1 MSAQVMND
9 PGTVREL
16 GSIRHGG
23 GEQPPAVRV
32 EGLRKCYPGETRY
45 CLRDVDCEVR
55 TGERVVLL
63 GSNGSGKSTLLRC
76 LVRLIDCN
84 GGSIQLFG
92 EDVLTCRGA
101 RLRDL
106 RASTG
111 FVFQKHNLVARL
123 SVLTNVLH
131 GAQSRCGGPQS
142 WFQACAPNWLRDEA
156 MECLTRVGMQDFAD
170 RRADRLSG
178 GQSQR
183 VAIARSLMQRPRLM
197 LADEP
202 AASLDPASGEEV
214 MSLLTTLMR
223 EEGTT
228 VLFSSHDV
236 DHARRYA
243 DRMIGL
249 RDGGVVCQGPVTGV
263 SEDDLSALYGQV
275 A

>member
-1 MSAQVMND
+1 MAAQ
-9 PGTVREL
+9 GLSHSGSVREF
-16 GSIRHGG
+16 GPVRHGG
-23 GEQPPAVRV
+23 ASQPVVRV
-32 EGLRKCYPGETRY
+32 ERLRKCYPGEARD
-45 CLRDVDCEVR
+45 CLRGVDCEIR

-76 LVRLIDCN
+76 LVGLIEASE
-84 GGSIQLFG
+84 GSVQLFG
-92 EDVLTCRGA
+92 EDVLACRGA
-101 RLRDL
+101 RLRRL
-106 RASTG
+106 RANTG

-131 GAQSRCGGPQS
+131 GAQSRHGGPAA
-142 WFQACAPNWLRDEA
+142 WFQACAPQRLRDEA
-156 MECLTRVGMQDFAD
+156 MECLARVGMQGYAE

-183 VAIARSLMQRPRLM
+183 VAIARSLMQRPRLL

-214 MSLLTTLMR
+214 MHLLTSLMR
-223 EEGTT
+223 EQNTT

-243 DRMIGL
+243 DRVIGL
-249 RDGGVVCQGPVTGV
+249 RDGGVVWQGPASGV
-263 SEDDLSALYGQV
+263 SEDELSTLYGQV

>member
-1 MSAQVMND
+1 MSAQAMND

-16 GSIRHGG
+16 GTIRHGG
-23 GEQPPAVRV
+23 AVQSPAVRV
-32 EGLRKCYPGETRY
+32 EGLRKRYPGETRE

-55 TGERVVLL
+55 MGERVVLL

-84 GGSIQLFG
+84 SGSIQLFG
-92 EDVLTCRGA
+92 EDVLACRGA
-101 RLRDL
+101 RLRYL

-131 GAQSRCGGPQS
+131 GAQSRWGGPQV
-142 WFQACAPNWLRDEA
+142 WFQACAPNRLRDEA
-156 MECLTRVGMQDFAD
+156 MECLARVGMQDFAD

-183 VAIARSLMQRPRLM
+183 VAIARSLMQRPRLL

-202 AASLDPASGEEV
+202 AASLDPSSGEEV
-214 MSLLTTLMR
+214 MALLTTLMR

-249 RDGGVVCQGPVTGV
+249 RDGGVVCQGPATGV
-263 SEDDLSALYGQV
+263 SDDDLSALYGQV

>member
-1 MSAQVMND
+1 MSS
-9 PGTVREL
+9 GTVRTFDAM
-16 GSIRHGG
+16 RHGG
-23 GEQPPAVRV
+23 GDEPPAVRV
-32 EGLRKCYPGETRY
+32 AGLHKCYPGETRA
-45 CLRDVDCEVR
+45 CLRGVNCEVR
-55 TGERVVLL
+55 AGERVVLL

-84 GGSIQLFG
+84 SGSIHLFG

-101 RLRDL
+101 KLRRLRS
-106 RASTG
+106 RTG
-111 FVFQKHNLVARL
+111 FVFQKHNIVARL

-131 GAQSRCGGPQS
+131 GAQSRHGGPGT
-142 WFQACAPNWLRDEA
+142 WFHACAPNRLRDEA

-183 VAIARSLMQRPRLM
+183 VAIARSLMQRPRLL

-202 AASLDPASGEEV
+202 AASLDPTSGEEV
-214 MSLLTTLMR
+214 MNLLTTLMR
-223 EEGTT
+223 DQGTT

-243 DRMIGL
+243 DRVIGL
-249 RDGGVVCQGPVTGV
+249 RDGGVVCEGPATGV
-263 SEDDLSALYGQV
+263 SADQLSALYGQV